1 MAYLKNNKF
10 LEIREAAK
18 NNNEQAMQILQGLRK
33 GFPQDEIDRM
43 VNEYYAIPA
52 QNDIDLVEPEIAP
65 VEEAAPAP
73 EPVVE
78 EEVVAPVQEA
88 PAIPDLTEVLD
99 GELDGIISE
108 TELEDISFKDFLG
121 NKRSDA
127 LKARKNADYF
137 KAFDAG
143 GREKYLTDK
152 TEKYRNGF
160 GNRINDIDRHFNDT
174 NAALTMYSTN
184 VNEMLDDDVEL
195 DTNVASQAYEDFTGN
210 ESAMHSFGRH
220 WDNMD
225 NENIKNILAELVS
238 KYGKKN
244 VQAALN
250 VLMGD
255 NEGYKSFRTNKIE
268 TEIGRYQKDLE
279 KLLK

>member
-78 EEVVAPVQEA
+78 EETIAPVEEA

-108 TELEDISFKDFLG
+108 TELDDVSFNDYLG

-137 KAFDAG
+137 KAFDQG
-143 GREKYLTDK
+143 GREAYLTSKADA
-152 TEKYRNGF
+152 YRNKF
-160 GNRINDIDRHFNDT
+160 ANRVNDIDRHYNDT
-174 NAALTMYSTN
+174 NAALTRYSTS
-184 VNEMLDDDVEL
+184 VNEMLDDDIEL
-195 DTNVASQAYEDFTGN
+195 DTNVASQAYDDFTSN
-210 ESAMHSFGRH
+210 ENAMHSFGRH
-220 WDNMD
+220 WDEND
-225 NENIKNILAELVS
+225 NQNITNVLGELVA

-255 NEGYKSFRTNKIE
+255 NDGYKSFRTNQIE

>member
-78 EEVVAPVQEA
+78 EEVIAPVQEA

-137 KAFDAG
+137 KAFDQG
-143 GREKYLTDK
+143 GREAYLTSKADA
-152 TEKYRNGF
+152 YRNKF
-160 GNRINDIDRHFNDT
+160 ANRVNDIDRHYNDT
-174 NAALTMYSTN
+174 NAALTRYSTS
-184 VNEMLDDDVEL
+184 VNEMLDDDIEL
-195 DTNVASQAYEDFTGN
+195 DTNVASQAYDDFTSN
-210 ESAMHSFGRH
+210 ENAMHSFGRH

>member
-78 EEVVAPVQEA
+78 EETIAPVEET

-108 TELEDISFKDFLG
+108 TELDDVSFNDYLG

-137 KAFDAG
+137 KAFDQG
-143 GREKYLTDK
+143 GREAYLTSKADA
-152 TEKYRNGF
+152 YRNKF
-160 GNRINDIDRHFNDT
+160 ANRVNDIDRHYNDT
-174 NAALTMYSTN
+174 NAALTRYSTS
-184 VNEMLDDDVEL
+184 VNEMLDDDIEL
-195 DTNVASQAYEDFTGN
+195 DTNVASQAYDDFTSN
-210 ESAMHSFGRH
+210 ENAMHSFGRH
-220 WDNMD
+220 WDEND
-225 NENIKNILAELVS
+225 NQNITNILGELVA

-255 NEGYKSFRTNKIE
+255 NDGYKSFRTNQIE

>member
-18 NNNEQAMQILQGLRK
+18 NNNEKALEIIQGLRK
-33 GFPQDEIDRM
+33 GYPQDQIDRM
-43 VNEYYAIPA
+43 VSEYYAIPTN
-52 QNDIDLVEPEIAP
+52 NDIELAKPEVAP
-65 VEEAAPAP
+65 IEEAAPAP

-78 EEVVAPVQEA
+78 EAVAPIEEA

-108 TELEDISFKDFLG
+108 TELDEVSFKDFLG

-137 KAFDAG
+137 KAFDQG
-143 GREKYLTDK
+143 GREQYLNNK
-152 TEKYRNGF
+152 AEAYRSKF
-160 GNRINDIDRHFNDT
+160 DNRRNDIDRHFNDT
-174 NAALTMYSTN
+174 NTALTMYSTN

-210 ESAMHSFGRH
+210 ENAMHSFGRH

-225 NENIKNILAELVS
+225 NENIKNILGELVS

-244 VQAALN
+244 VLAALN

-255 NEGYKSFRTNKIE
+255 NEGYKAFRTNKID
-268 TEIGRYQKDLE
+268 TEVGRYQKDLE